1 MELSAQKIM
10 WAVSAVLL
18 MFSGHLGWT
27 SFQTQSLPDLDSVQE
42 WDGVLPEYEE
52 MDGELSGE
60 KGTWVKATFAL
71 NEGVIGEFGCYG
83 VYAPWDEKT
92 KKIIEVEQESYNI
105 SIVWENPEDDEY
117 LLILDGWVDV
127 HPDLEF
133 YGRSFDTSRGSGCSG
148 SKQFRT
154 RPITV
159 SADEGADFLR
169 GLFLILEG
177 DNESEEWY
185 LVSVGH
191 DENGGFGVEPSVD
204 DRKIRRAIWSGIC
217 GFIGGFI
224 LHSSFDDRNKS
235 VKE

>member
-1 MELSAQKIM
+1 MEISAQKIM
-10 WAVSAVLL
+10 WAVSAALL

-27 SFQTQSLPDLDSVQE
+27 SYQTQSLPDLDSVEE
-42 WDGVLPEYEE
+42 WNGVLPEYEE
-52 MDGELSGE
+52 MDGKLSGE

-71 NEGVIGEFGCYG
+71 NEGVIGEFDCYG
-83 VYAPWDEKT
+83 VYAPWDERT

-133 YGRSFDTSRGSGCSG
+133 YGRSYDASDGGGCWRLGKSGIGAS
-148 SKQFRT
+148 S
-154 RPITV
+154 ITV

-177 DNESEEWY
+177 DNETEEWY

-204 DRKIRRAIWSGIC
+204 DNKLSKAIWSIIWGLL
-217 GFIGGFI
+217 GLFI
-224 LHSSFDDRNKS
+224 LHSSFDSRNK
-235 VKE
+235 

>member
-1 MELSAQKIM
+1 MEFSNRSIM
-10 WAVSAVLL
+10 WAVSAALL
-18 MFSGHLGWT
+18 MFSGHLGFT
-27 SFQTQSLPDLDSVQE
+27 SYQTQSLPDLDSVEE
-42 WDGVLPEYEE
+42 WNGVLPEYEE
-52 MDGELSGE
+52 MDGKLSGE

-71 NEGVIGEFGCYG
+71 NEGVIGEFDCYG
-83 VYAPWDEKT
+83 VYAPWDERT

-105 SIVWENPEDDEY
+105 SIIWEDPNDDEY
-117 LLILDGWVDV
+117 LLILDSWVNV

-133 YGRSFDTSRGSGCSG
+133 YGRSSDASDGDGCWFGRYGTPS
-148 SKQFRT
+148 
-154 RPITV
+154 ITV

-204 DRKIRRAIWSGIC
+204 DNKLSKAIWSSIWGLL
-217 GFIGGFI
+217 GLFI
-224 LHSSFDDRNKS
+224 LHSSFDSRNK
-235 VKE
+235 

>member
-1 MELSAQKIM
+1 MEFSNRSIM

-18 MFSGHLGWT
+18 MFSGHLGFT
-27 SFQTQSLPDLDSVQE
+27 SYQTQSLPDLDSVEE
-42 WDGVLPEYEE
+42 WNGVLPEYEE
-52 MDGELSGE
+52 MDGKLSGE

-71 NEGVIGEFGCYG
+71 NEGVIGEFDCYG
-83 VYAPWDEKT
+83 VYAPWDERT

-105 SIVWENPEDDEY
+105 SIVWEDPNDDEY
-117 LLILDGWVDV
+117 LLILDSWVNV

-133 YGRSFDTSRGSGCSG
+133 YGRSYDASDGDGCWFGRYGTPS
-148 SKQFRT
+148 
-154 RPITV
+154 ITV

-204 DRKIRRAIWSGIC
+204 DNKLSKAIWSSIWGLL
-217 GFIGGFI
+217 GLFI
-224 LHSSFDDRNKS
+224 LHSSFDSRNK
-235 VKE
+235 